1 MLRLYGICISNYY
14 NKIKFAL
21 REKGIPFEEVNVAP
35 SQDPALLERSP
46 LGKVPMLLTGDGP
59 ISESHV
65 IAEYLEDTCPQ
76 PPLLPTNPYA
86 RAKCREL
93 TQYIEL
99 HVELVQRRL
108 YPEAFFGGKVEAS
121 VKEEVYPLLKKGVA
135 GLAQLAKFSPYIAG
149 NAFTLADCAAWA
161 HLPILGQ
168 VSKIIYGEELLEN
181 IPGVRD
187 YLKLISARP
196 HAQAVNADRKTA
208 FLELANR

>member
-1 MLRLYGICISNYY
+1 MLKLYGICISNYY

-21 REKGIPFEEVNVAP
+21 LEKGIPFEEVNVAP
-35 SQDPALLERSP
+35 SQEPALLERSP
-46 LGKVPMLLTGDGP
+46 LGKVPLLLTGDGP

-65 IAEYLEDTCPQ
+65 IAEYLEDICPQ
-76 PPLLPTNPYA
+76 PPLLPANPYA

-93 TQYIEL
+93 IQYIEL

-108 YPEAFFGGKVEAS
+108 YPEAFFGGKVAAG

-135 GLAQLAKFSPYIAG
+135 GLAQLARFDPYIAG

-168 VSKIIYGEELLEN
+168 VSKIIYDEDLLEG

-187 YLKLISARP
+187 YLKLIGTRP
-196 HAQAVNADRKTA
+196 HAQAVNADCKTA
-208 FLELANR
+208 FLEQANR